1 MQADTP
7 AATADDLP
15 DATRRNWIALGGSAL
30 AGLSLLA
37 PMAPVLATPRTVG
50 HKFLANRQVHAFAGN
65 TVICHVPQQDAGFA
79 AFDALLDIYR
89 EFPAQAFMEKVAV
102 LPPSSYHMTVLGC
115 ADDEHRTAG
124 VWPRDVPTDATMAQ
138 CDAALA
144 GKLALFDLGCAL
156 PLRMRVDT
164 QRAGP
169 TEGLRIEMVPVDAAE
184 EAKLRR
190 LRDRLSEATG
200 IRAPDHDSFTFH
212 LSLGYLVADLTA
224 DERKAFEAARRRWHA
239 DLARK
244 VPVWNLGAP
253 EFCTFR
259 DMYAFRRRFYIA

>member
-1 MQADTP
+1 MPVDPTP
-7 AATADDLP
+7 SATDDLP
-15 DATRRNWIALGGSAL
+15 DASRRTWMALGGAAL

-37 PMAPVLATPRTVG
+37 PGTTMAATPRTVG
-50 HKFLANRQVHAFAGN
+50 HKFLANRQVHPFAGN
-65 TVICHVPQQDAGFA
+65 TIICHVPQQEDGFA

-89 EFPAQAFMEKVAV
+89 EFPAQAFMAKVAV

-115 ADDEHRTAG
+115 ADDEHRKAG
-124 VWPRDVPTDATMAQ
+124 LWPRDVPLDAPMAQ

-144 GKLALFDLGCAL
+144 GRLALFDLACGL

-169 TEGLRIEMVPVDAAE
+169 DEGLRIEMVPVDAAE

-190 LRDRLSEATG
+190 LRDRLAEATG
-200 IRAPDHDSFTFH
+200 IRAPDHDRFTFH
-212 LSLGYLVADLTA
+212 ISLGYLVAELTA
-224 DERKAFEAARRRWHA
+224 AERQAFEAARQRWHA

-253 EFCTFR
+253 EFCTFA
-259 DMYAFRRRFYIA
+259 DMYAFRRRFYIV